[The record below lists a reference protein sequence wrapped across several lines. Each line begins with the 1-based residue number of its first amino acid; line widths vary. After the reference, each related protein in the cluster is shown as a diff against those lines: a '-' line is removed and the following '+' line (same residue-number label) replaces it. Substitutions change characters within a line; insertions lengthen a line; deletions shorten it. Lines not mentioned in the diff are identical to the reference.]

1 MMTETVL
8 IKWPQSQILMEQ
20 EWFDECILY
29 NDDNDLDYFDDI
41 GTQVYFVPK
50 KRWLTLNKKK
60 S

>member
-29 NDDNDLDYFDDI
+29 NDDNDLDHFDDI
-41 GTQVYFVPK
+41 GPQAYFVPK